1 MWSLY
6 DLEKLH
12 NQNLIK
18 FLFKI
23 NSTICSLKKTIYSK
37 FKFYDPHTILYSFGN
52 HIHYL
57 LFFFFFFLYI
67 LLYNKWGGNSNS
79 DTSYRKNLI
88 NTEYHHFGK
97 KKKIKTYITLR
108 AFFLTRLILTIQWE
122 DNRRFYCFW
131 SYTSKLNY
139 VKLSYH
145 VTLLHGQLNYVQLYS
160 QVNLISMRLVLT

>member
-57 LFFFFFFLYI
+57 LFFFFFFYLFYYTTSEERIRIQI
-67 LLYNKWGGNSNS
+67 LLTGRTWLTITPSPN
-79 DTSYRKNLI
+79 TS
-88 NTEYHHFGK
+88 K
-97 KKKIKTYITLR
+97 KKNTYITLC